1 MAGWNRCCRVGYL
14 LFCWYSCGVAMV
26 LFKSLVEGRLGLVT
40 SHIAY
45 GVYCIGIRIWFLT
58 NKAIKIIGMGSIKKA
73 KKPTCRTLLL
83 HSAIK

>member
-1 MAGWNRCCRVGYL
+1 MAGWNRCCRVGYF
-14 LFCWYSCGVAMV
+14 LFRWYSCGSAMV

-73 KKPTCRTLLL
+73 KNPYLQDPIIT
-83 HSAIK
+83 

>member
-1 MAGWNRCCRVGYL
+1 
-14 LFCWYSCGVAMV
+14 MV